1 MNIIGNMTGKLPYD
15 PLKDIIAEQ
24 NKTFIKQL
32 ILDLITELSLDDL
45 YEVQELTIDLIKE
58 FPRR

>member
-1 MNIIGNMTGKLPYD
+1 MNIYGNMIGKLPYD

-24 NKTFIKQL
+24 SKTFVKQL

-58 FPRR
+58 YPRR

>member
-1 MNIIGNMTGKLPYD
+1 MNIIGNMIGKLPYD

-32 ILDLITELSLDDL
+32 ILDLIPELSLDDL
-45 YEVQELTIDLIKE
+45 YEVQELTIELIKE
-58 FPRR
+58 FKR

>member
-1 MNIIGNMTGKLPYD
+1 MNIIGNMIGKLPYD
-15 PLKDIIAEQ
+15 PLMDIIAEQ

-32 ILDLITELSLDDL
+32 IIDLVPELSLDDL

-58 FPRR
+58 FKR

>member
-1 MNIIGNMTGKLPYD
+1 MNIFGNMIGKLPYD

-32 ILDLITELSLDDL
+32 ILDLIPELSLDDL

-58 FPRR
+58 FKR

>member
-1 MNIIGNMTGKLPYD
+1 MNIIGNMIGKLPYD

-24 NKTFIKQL
+24 NKTFVKQL
-32 ILDLITELSLDDL
+32 IIDLVPELSLDDL

-58 FPRR
+58 FKR

>member
-1 MNIIGNMTGKLPYD
+1 MNIIVNMIGKLPYD
-15 PLKDIIAEQ
+15 PLMDIIAEQ

-32 ILDLITELSLDDL
+32 IIDLVPELSLDDL